1 MSILI
6 DRDQGI
12 SSPALVP
19 AEGDLARDHAGL
31 ELTIGLINNMPD
43 PALKAT
49 ERQFMKL
56 LQAAAGPRRIRFHCF
71 SLPSVKRSPDAK
83 WHVES
88 EYSEL
93 TELRRHKFDGLI
105 VTGAEPLA
113 PELDQEPYWRDLTDL
128 IDWARVNTRSTIW
141 SCLAAHAAV
150 LHLDRIERRRLQTK
164 CHGVFDCDAVTNDP
178 LTGAA
183 PAPLKV
189 SHSRLNEITEGDLT
203 QAGYRVLT
211 RSALAGVDIFVR
223 QYASRFVFF
232 QGHPEYDALS
242 LQREYL
248 RDIGRYLA
256 RERENYPAVPV
267 SYFDAATEEKL
278 ARFEK
283 QAKHE
288 RHPALANDLPALNLR
303 ADIAAGSAAAALFRN
318 WLQYL
323 GAEADAS
330 VLARSTKTNRFN
342 LRTNKV

>member
-1 MSILI
+1 MTILI

-12 SSPALVP
+12 PSPALVP
-19 AEGDLARDHAGL
+19 AAGDLARDHGGAD
-31 ELTIGLINNMPD
+31 LTIGLINNMPD

-56 LQAAAGPRRIRFHCF
+56 LQAAAGQRRIRFHCF
-71 SLPSVKRSPDAK
+71 SLPSVKRSPEAK

-93 TELRRHKFDGLI
+93 SELRRHTFDGLI
-105 VTGAEPLA
+105 VTGAEPIA
-113 PELDQEPYWRDLTDL
+113 PALDQEPYWQDLTEL
-128 IDWARVNTRSTIW
+128 IDWAKINTRSTIW

-150 LHLDRIERRRLQTK
+150 LHLDRIERRRLPAK
-164 CHGVFDCDAVTNDP
+164 CHGVFHCEAVTSDP
-178 LTGAA
+178 LTCAA

-189 SHSRLNEITEGDLT
+189 PHSRLNEMAESDLA
-203 QAGYRVLT
+203 QAGYQVLT
-211 RSALAGVDIFVR
+211 RSAEAGVDIFVR

-248 RDIGRYLA
+248 RDVGRYLA
-256 RERENYPAVPV
+256 RERDDYPRLPV

-278 ARFEK
+278 VRFEK
-283 QAKHE
+283 QARHQ
-288 RHPALANDLPALNLR
+288 RHPALTNELPALNLR

-323 GAEADAS
+323 GSEADAS
-330 VLARSTKTNRFN
+330 VLAR
-342 LRTNKV
+342 

>member
-1 MSILI
+1 MTFLI
-6 DRDQGI
+6 DKDQGI
-12 SSPALVP
+12 LSPALVP
-19 AEGDLARDHAGL
+19 GLEHARDSRG

-56 LQAAAGPRRIRFHCF
+56 LQAAAGHRRIRFHCF
-71 SLPSVKRSPDAK
+71 SLPSVKRSPEAK

-88 EYSEL
+88 EYSEIVDL
-93 TELRRHKFDGLI
+93 ERHKFDGLI
-105 VTGAEPLA
+105 VTGAEPVT
-113 PELDQEPYWRDLTDL
+113 PRLDQEPYWRDLTE
-128 IDWARVNTRSTIW
+128 IVDWAKANTRSTIW

-150 LHLDRIERRRLQTK
+150 LHLDRIERRRLPAK
-164 CHGVFDCDAVTNDP
+164 CHGIFDCEAVTSDP
-178 LTGAA
+178 LTRAA

-189 SHSRLNEITEGDLT
+189 SHSRLNEVAEGDLVEH
-203 QAGYRVLT
+203 GYQVLT
-211 RSALAGVDIFVR
+211 HSRQAGVDIFVR

-256 RERENYPAVPV
+256 RERETWPAVPV

-283 QAKHE
+283 RVKHQ
-288 RHPALANDLPALNLR
+288 RHPALASELPALNLHG
-303 ADIAAGSAAAALFRN
+303 DIAAASAAAALFRN

-323 GAEADAS
+323 TEDAEATAP
-330 VLARSTKTNRFN
+330 AR
-342 LRTNKV
+342 

>member
-1 MSILI
+1 MTILI
-6 DRDQGI
+6 DRDQVIAG
-12 SSPALVP
+12 PALVP
-19 AEGDLARDHAGL
+19 AARDLARDADA

-71 SLPSVKRSPDAK
+71 SLPSVKRSPEAK

-88 EYSEL
+88 EYSDL
-93 TELRRHKFDGLI
+93 SDLARGKFDGLI
-105 VTGAEPLA
+105 VTGAEPIA
-113 PELDQEPYWRDLTDL
+113 SELDQEPYWQDLTNL
-128 IDWARVNTRSTIW
+128 IDWAKTSTRSTIW

-150 LHLDRIERRRLQTK
+150 LHLDGIERRRLPAK
-164 CHGVFDCDAVTNDP
+164 CHGVFDCEVVTSDS
-178 LTGAA
+178 LTHAA

-189 SHSRLNEITEGDLT
+189 SHSRLNEIAESDLV
-203 QAGYRVLT
+203 QAGYQVLT
-211 RSALAGVDIFVR
+211 RSAQAGVDVFVR

-248 RDIGRYLA
+248 RDIGRYLT
-256 RERENYPAVPV
+256 RQRENYPRLPV

-283 QAKHE
+283 KATHQ
-288 RHPALANDLPALNLR
+288 RHPALTNELPRLNLR
-303 ADIAAGSAAAALFRN
+303 ADIGAGNAAAVLFRN
-318 WLQYL
+318 WLRHL
-323 GAEADAS
+323 GEGADALAVAPS
-330 VLARSTKTNRFN
+330 EGVLAPR
-342 LRTNKV
+342 

>member
-1 MSILI
+1 MTILI

-19 AEGDLARDHAGL
+19 DERDLARDRGGAD
-31 ELTIGLINNMPD
+31 LTIGLINNMPD

-71 SLPSVKRSPDAK
+71 SLPSVTRSPEAK

-88 EYSEL
+88 EYSDL
-93 TELRRHKFDGLI
+93 ADLRRRRFDGLI
-105 VTGAEPLA
+105 VTGAEPVA
-113 PELDQEPYWRDLTDL
+113 PGLDQEPYWRDLTEL
-128 IDWARVNTRSTIW
+128 VDWARTNTRSTIW

-150 LHLDRIERRRLQTK
+150 LHLDHIERRRLPAK
-164 CHGVFDCDAVTNDP
+164 CHGIFDCEAVTDDS
-178 LTGAA
+178 LTRSA

-189 SHSRLNEITEGDLT
+189 SHSRLNEIAESDLA
-203 QAGYRVLT
+203 QAGYQVLT
-211 RSALAGVDIFVR
+211 RSAQAGVDIFVR
-223 QYASRFVFF
+223 QFASRFVFF

-256 RERENYPAVPV
+256 RERDNYPHLPV

-283 QAKHE
+283 QAKHQ
-288 RHPALANDLPALNLR
+288 RHPALANELPALNLR
-303 ADIAAGSAAAALFRN
+303 ADIAAGSAAAVLFRN

-330 VLARSTKTNRFN
+330 VLAR
-342 LRTNKV
+342 

>member
-1 MSILI
+1 MTILI
-6 DRDQGI
+6 ERDQGI

-19 AEGDLARDHAGL
+19 AERDLARDPAGA

-71 SLPSVKRSPDAK
+71 SLPSVKRSPEAK

-88 EYSEL
+88 EYSDLKEL
-93 TELRRHKFDGLI
+93 KRGRFDGLI
-105 VTGAEPLA
+105 VTGAEPIA
-113 PELDQEPYWRDLTDL
+113 PELHQEPYWRDLTDL
-128 IDWARVNTRSTIW
+128 IDWARTNTRSTIW

-150 LHLDRIERRRLQTK
+150 LHLDGIARRRLPTK
-164 CHGVFDCDAVTNDP
+164 CHGIFACEAVTDDP
-178 LTGAA
+178 LTREA

-189 SHSRLNEITEGDLT
+189 SHSRLNELAESDLAE
-203 QAGYRVLT
+203 AGYQVLT
-211 RSALAGVDIFVR
+211 RSAEAGVDVFVR

-256 RERENYPAVPV
+256 RERESYPHVPV
-267 SYFDAATEEKL
+267 SYFDAVTEERL

-283 QAKHE
+283 RAKHQ
-288 RHPALANDLPALNLR
+288 RHPALTNDLPALNLR
-303 ADIAAGSAAAALFRN
+303 ADIAVGSAAAVLFRN

-330 VLARSTKTNRFN
+330 VLAR
-342 LRTNKV
+342 

>member
-1 MSILI
+1 
-6 DRDQGI
+6 
-12 SSPALVP
+12 
-19 AEGDLARDHAGL
+19 
-31 ELTIGLINNMPD
+31 
-43 PALKAT
+43 
-49 ERQFMKL
+49 
-56 LQAAAGPRRIRFHCF
+56 
-71 SLPSVKRSPDAK
+71 VKRSPEAK

-93 TELRRHKFDGLI
+93 SELRHHKFDGLI
-105 VTGAEPLA
+105 VTGAEPVA

-128 IDWARVNTRSTIW
+128 IDWAKVNTRSTIW

-150 LHLDRIERRRLQTK
+150 LHLDGIERRRLPAK
-164 CHGVFDCDAVTNDP
+164 CHGIFDCETATNDA
-178 LTGAA
+178 LTRAA

-189 SHSRLNEITEGDLT
+189 SHSRLNEITESDLT
-203 QAGYRVLT
+203 QSGYQVLT

-223 QYASRFVFF
+223 QYVSRFVFF

-267 SYFDAATEEKL
+267 SYFDAATEERL
-278 ARFEK
+278 ARFER

-288 RHPALANDLPALNLR
+288 RHPALTNDLPALNLR
-303 ADIAAGSAAAALFRN
+303 ADIAAGGAAAALFRN

-323 GAEADAS
+323 GAGTDAS
-330 VLARSTKTNRFN
+330 VLAR
-342 LRTNKV
+342 

>member
-1 MSILI
+1 MTILI
-6 DRDQGI
+6 DRDQVI

-19 AEGDLARDHAGL
+19 AGGGLAHGHA

-56 LQAAAGPRRIRFHCF
+56 LQAAAGSRRIRFHCF
-71 SLPSVKRSPDAK
+71 SLPSVKRSSEAR

-88 EYSEL
+88 EYSDL

-105 VTGAEPLA
+105 VTGAEPVA
-113 PELDQEPYWRDLTDL
+113 PELDQEPYWRDLTEL
-128 IDWARVNTRSTIW
+128 IDWAKVNTRSTIW

-150 LHLDRIERRRLQTK
+150 LHLDRVERRRLPAK
-164 CHGVFDCDAVTNDP
+164 CHGVFDCEAVADDP
-178 LTGAA
+178 LTRAA

-189 SHSRLNEITEGDLT
+189 SHSRLNELAESDLA
-203 QAGYRVLT
+203 QAGYQVLT
-211 RSALAGVDIFVR
+211 RSAKAGVDIFVR
-223 QYASRFVFF
+223 QYTSRFVFF

-256 RERENYPAVPV
+256 RERETYPHLPV

-278 ARFEK
+278 NRFEK
-283 QAKHE
+283 KAVHQ
-288 RHPALANDLPALNLR
+288 RHPALTNELPALNLR

-323 GAEADAS
+323 GADAQAPQLS
-330 VLARSTKTNRFN
+330 R
-342 LRTNKV
+342 

>member
-19 AEGDLARDHAGL
+19 AEGDLSRDHGRA
-31 ELTIGLINNMPD
+31 ELIIGLINNMPD

-71 SLPSVKRSPDAK
+71 SLPSVKRSPEAK

-105 VTGAEPLA
+105 VTGAEPVA
-113 PELDQEPYWRDLTDL
+113 PELDQEPYWRDLTEL
-128 IDWARVNTRSTIW
+128 IDWAKVNTRSTIW

-150 LHLDRIERRRLQTK
+150 LHLDRIERRRLPAK
-164 CHGVFDCDAVTNDP
+164 CHGIFDCEAVTNDS
-178 LTGAA
+178 LTYAA

-189 SHSRLNEITEGDLT
+189 SHSRLNEIAESDLT
-203 QAGYRVLT
+203 QAGYQVLT
-211 RSALAGVDIFVR
+211 RSAKAGVDIFVR

-256 RERENYPAVPV
+256 REREIYPAVPV

-278 ARFEK
+278 ARFERR
-283 QAKHE
+283 AKHE
-288 RHPALANDLPALNLR
+288 RHPALTNELPALNLR
-303 ADIAAGSAAAALFRN
+303 ADIAAGSVATALFRN

-323 GAEADAS
+323 AVDTEAPL
-330 VLARSTKTNRFN
+330 LAR
-342 LRTNKV
+342 

>member
-1 MSILI
+1 MTISI
-6 DRDQGI
+6 DRDQVI

-19 AEGDLARDHAGL
+19 AAGDLARDHGSEA
-31 ELTIGLINNMPD
+31 LTIGLINNMPD

-71 SLPSVKRSPDAK
+71 SLPSVKRSPEAK

-88 EYSEL
+88 EYSDL
-93 TELRRHKFDGLI
+93 ADLKRQRFDGLI
-105 VTGAEPLA
+105 VTGAEPVA
-113 PELDQEPYWRDLTDL
+113 PELDHEPYWRDLTDL
-128 IDWARVNTRSTIW
+128 IDWARTNTRSTIW

-150 LHLDRIERRRLQTK
+150 LHLDGIERRRLPAK
-164 CHGVFDCDAVTNDP
+164 CHGIFDCEAVTNDS
-178 LTGAA
+178 LTHAVS
-183 PAPLKV
+183 APLKV
-189 SHSRLNEITEGDLT
+189 SHSRLNEIVESDLAA
-203 QAGYRVLT
+203 AGYQVLT
-211 RSALAGVDIFVR
+211 RSAEAGVDVFVR

-248 RDIGRYLA
+248 RDVGRYLA
-256 RERENYPAVPV
+256 RERETYPHLPV

-283 QAKHE
+283 RARHQ
-288 RHPALANDLPALNLR
+288 RHPALSNDLPALNLR
-303 ADIAAGSAAAALFRN
+303 ADIAAGSAAAALFGN

-323 GAEADAS
+323 GADADAS
-330 VLARSTKTNRFN
+330 VLAR
-342 LRTNKV
+342 

>member
-1 MSILI
+1 MTILI

-19 AEGDLARDHAGL
+19 AEGDLARDHAGAD
-31 ELTIGLINNMPD
+31 LTIGLINNMPD
-43 PALKAT
+43 TALKAT

-71 SLPSVKRSPDAK
+71 SLPSVKRSPEAK

-88 EYSEL
+88 EYSDL
-93 TELRRHKFDGLI
+93 ADLKRQKFDGLI
-105 VTGAEPLA
+105 VTGAEPVA
-113 PELDQEPYWRDLTDL
+113 PELDQEPYWSDLTEL
-128 IDWARVNTRSTIW
+128 IDWAKVNTRSTIW

-150 LHLDRIERRRLQTK
+150 LHLDGIQRRRLPAK
-164 CHGVFDCDAVTNDP
+164 CHGIFDCEAVTNDS
-178 LTGAA
+178 LTQAA

-189 SHSRLNEITEGDLT
+189 SHSRLNEIVESDLV
-203 QAGYRVLT
+203 QAGYQVLT
-211 RSALAGVDIFVR
+211 RSALAGVDVFTR

-248 RDIGRYLA
+248 RDVGRYLA
-256 RERENYPAVPV
+256 RERENYPHLPV

-278 ARFEK
+278 VRFEK
-283 QAKHE
+283 QARHQ
-288 RHPALANDLPALNLR
+288 RHPALSNELPALNLR
-303 ADIAAGSAAAALFRN
+303 PDIAAGSAAAALFRN

-323 GAEADAS
+323 GMDAGVS
-330 VLARSTKTNRFN
+330 ALARKPEGLVPR
-342 LRTNKV
+342 

>member
-1 MSILI
+1 MTILI
-6 DRDQGI
+6 DRDHGI

-19 AEGDLARDHAGL
+19 GEGDLARDRS

-56 LQAAAGPRRIRFHCF
+56 LQASAGPRRIRFHCF
-71 SLPSVKRSPDAK
+71 SLPSVKRSPEAK
-83 WHVES
+83 WRVES
-88 EYSEL
+88 EYSDL
-93 TELRRHKFDGLI
+93 TDLKRQRFDGLI
-105 VTGAEPLA
+105 VTGAEPVA

-128 IDWARVNTRSTIW
+128 IDWAKVNTRSTIW

-150 LHLDRIERRRLQTK
+150 LHLDGIQRRRLPAK
-164 CHGVFDCDAVTNDP
+164 CHGIFDCEAVTGDP
-178 LTGAA
+178 LTHTA

-189 SHSRLNEITEGDLT
+189 SHSRLNEIVESDLV
-203 QAGYRVLT
+203 QAGYQVLT
-211 RSALAGVDIFVR
+211 RSAQAGVDVFTR

-248 RDIGRYLA
+248 RDVGRYLA
-256 RERENYPAVPV
+256 RERGNYPLLPV

-283 QAKHE
+283 RARHE
-288 RHPALANDLPALNLR
+288 RHPALSNDLPALNLR
-303 ADIAAGSAAAALFRN
+303 ADIAAGTAAAALFRN
-318 WLQYL
+318 WLQFL
-323 GAEADAS
+323 GADADAS
-330 VLARSTKTNRFN
+330 VLAR
-342 LRTNKV
+342 

>member
-19 AEGDLARDHAGL
+19 AEADLARDHSGA

-71 SLPSVKRSPDAK
+71 SLPSVMRSPEAK

-88 EYSEL
+88 EYSDL
-93 TELRRHKFDGLI
+93 SDLKRQKFDGLI
-105 VTGAEPLA
+105 VTGAEPVA
-113 PELDQEPYWRDLTDL
+113 AELDQEPYWRDLTDL
-128 IDWARVNTRSTIW
+128 IDWARTNTRSTIW

-150 LHLDRIERRRLQTK
+150 LHLDRIERQRLPAK
-164 CHGVFDCDAVTNDP
+164 CHGIFDCDAVTSDS
-178 LTGAA
+178 LTREA
-183 PAPLKV
+183 PAPFKI
-189 SHSRLNEITEGDLT
+189 SHSRLNEVTERDLT
-203 QAGYRVLT
+203 QAGYQVLT
-211 RSALAGVDIFVR
+211 RSARAGVDIFVR

-256 RERENYPAVPV
+256 REREIYPAVPV
-267 SYFDAATEEKL
+267 NYFDAPTEEKL

-283 QAKHE
+283 RARHQ
-288 RHPALANDLPALNLR
+288 RHPALTNELPALNLR
-303 ADIAAGSAAAALFRN
+303 GDIAAGSAAAALFRN
-318 WLQYL
+318 WLRDL
-323 GAEADAS
+323 AADAKAS
-330 VLARSTKTNRFN
+330 LLAR
-342 LRTNKV
+342 

>member
-1 MSILI
+1 MTILI

-19 AEGDLARDHAGL
+19 AEGDLARDRG

-43 PALKAT
+43 TALKAT

-71 SLPSVKRSPDAK
+71 SLPSVKRSPEAK

-88 EYSEL
+88 EYSDL
-93 TELRRHKFDGLI
+93 ADLKTQRFDGLI
-105 VTGAEPLA
+105 VTGAEPVA

-128 IDWARVNTRSTIW
+128 IDWAKANTRSTIW

-150 LHLDRIERRRLQTK
+150 LHLDGIQRRRLPAK
-164 CHGVFDCDAVTNDP
+164 CHGIFDCEAATNDL
-178 LTGAA
+178 LTRAA
-183 PAPLKV
+183 PTPLKV
-189 SHSRLNEITEGDLT
+189 SHSRLNEIVENDLV
-203 QAGYRVLT
+203 QAGYQVLT
-211 RSALAGVDIFVR
+211 RSALAGVDVFTR

-248 RDIGRYLA
+248 RDVGRYLA
-256 RERENYPAVPV
+256 RERENYPHLPV

-283 QAKHE
+283 RARHE
-288 RHPALANDLPALNLR
+288 RHPALSNDLPALNLR
-303 ADIAAGSAAAALFRN
+303 ADIAAGTAAAALFRN
-318 WLQYL
+318 WLGFL
-323 GAEADAS
+323 GADADAS
-330 VLARSTKTNRFN
+330 VLAR
-342 LRTNKV
+342 